1 MSETVYLKTEPGR
14 HAFKDRVAGITL
26 RQRSAFIL
34 FDGTRTVAQVLAATV
49 GLGVQ
54 QDDIR
59 TLVLQGYLEVMPT
72 LEAVLLASSG
82 SVKNSAI
89 AMNSVTNTTVGLQ
102 THPSSSQPQPIA
114 SLPAGLVPPSTF
126 SASQQRYQRAYPI
139 AAQLTAGL
147 GFRGFRLHMAVE
159 AAGGYEQ
166 LLVLAP
172 KIREALGVEKCR
184 LLDAALTE

>member
-1 MSETVYLKTEPGR
+1 MFETVYLKTEQGR

-34 FDGTRTVAQVLAATV
+34 FDGTRTVTQVLAATV

-54 QDDIR
+54 HDDIR
-59 TLVLQGYLEVMPT
+59 TLLLQGYLEVIPS
-72 LEAVLLASSG
+72 LETSSQASLG
-82 SVKNSAI
+82 SV
-89 AMNSVTNTTVGLQ
+89 MNTTAGLQ

-114 SLPAGLVPPSTF
+114 SLPSGLVPPSTF

-166 LLVLAP
+166 LLALAP